1 MPTSLSRLR
10 LLIRDSVE
18 GDKSSSCYKCNEDLV
33 KSLTPLFASIN
44 SPVIYESK
52 YDLVNTKGTI
62 PFGAFEIDIQNIGDN
77 PGTIMESLVPP
88 KTSIKWGAGSTLP
101 FEYDATGTAFL
112 ISYLLP
118 RKRGLIL
125 ANDELGGVLA
135 STAENPLYPLYWI
148 D

>member
-10 LLIRDSVE
+10 LLIGDLVE
-18 GDKSSSCYKCNEDLV
+18 GGKSCSCYKCNKDLV
-33 KSLTPLFASIN
+33 KRLTPLFESIN

-62 PFGAFEIDIQNIGDN
+62 PFGAFEINIQNIGDN
-77 PGTIMESLVPP
+77 PGAIMESLVPP
-88 KTSIKWGAGSTLP
+88 KTSIKWGASSTLS
-101 FEYDATGTAFL
+101 FEYDATGTVFL

-118 RKRGLIL
+118 RKHGLIL

-135 STAENPLYPLYWI
+135 STEGNPLYWI